1 MVRDAEPVVYEGRE
15 MIGPNNEGHRANGA
29 PQIKTQT
36 QRPDYS
42 SDDGVGKAFDTLR
55 AQLEMFG
62 CGLHEMADRGY
73 FVSHCNVSRQL
84 PDLRAV
90 RQMLMQIGGRA

>member
-1 MVRDAEPVVYEGRE
+1 MMAAPNEGGSGARDAEPTKADQNQQV
-15 MIGPNNEGHRANGA
+15 
-29 PQIKTQT
+29 
-36 QRPDYS
+36 DYS
-42 SDDGVGKAFDTLR
+42 SDDGASKAFDTLR

-73 FVSHCNVSRQL
+73 FVSHGNFSRQL

>member
-1 MVRDAEPVVYEGRE
+1 MSPAND
-15 MIGPNNEGHRANGA
+15 EGHRANGA
-29 PQIKTQT
+29 PQVQTQT
-36 QRPDYS
+36 HYVDYS
-42 SDDGVGKAFDTLR
+42 SDGGVGKAFDTLR
-55 AQLEMFG
+55 AQLEMCG

-73 FVSHCNVSRQL
+73 FVSHGNFSRQL

>member
-1 MVRDAEPVVYEGRE
+1 MSRPNDEGQ
-15 MIGPNNEGHRANGA
+15 RANVA
-29 PQIKTQT
+29 PQVQT
-36 QRPDYS
+36 QIQHVDYS

-55 AQLEMFG
+55 AQLEVCG

-73 FVSHCNVSRQL
+73 FVSCGNLSRQL

-90 RQMLMQIGGRA
+90 RQMLVQIGGR